1 MNNYQNKNLMKTQG
15 QELPRRKKLSKG
27 EDPEAEIKVPCQQK
41 VLPAP
46 TRAQHQREKK
56 KASMISW
63 TESSRPRIASFTNRL
78 WLIPH
83 FPTNNFIRNTN

>member
-1 MNNYQNKNLMKTQG
+1 MNNYQNRNSIKTQG
-15 QELPRRKKLSKG
+15 PELYLRKKLMKG

-63 TESSRPRIASFTNRL
+63 TESSRPKIASSTNRL

-83 FPTNNFIRNTN
+83 FLTKNFIRNTN